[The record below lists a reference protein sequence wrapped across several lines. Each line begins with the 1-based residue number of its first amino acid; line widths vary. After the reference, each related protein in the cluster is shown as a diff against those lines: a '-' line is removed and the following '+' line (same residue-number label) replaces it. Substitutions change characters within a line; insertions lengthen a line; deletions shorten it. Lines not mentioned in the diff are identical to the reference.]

1 MRSIKK
7 LIYSIKEEV
16 HMFEQLDMFITM
28 LYLKATGRMQEVL
41 KSEDGDTNFI
51 SIMII
56 LGIILLVVV
65 VFISFKDQIM
75 NVVGQRFS
83 DFMKKF

>member
-1 MRSIKK
+1 
-7 LIYSIKEEV
+7 
-16 HMFEQLDMFITM
+16 MFEQLNMFLTM

-41 KSEDGDTNFI
+41 KSEEGDTNFI

-56 LGIILLVVV
+56 LGIILVIVV
-65 VFISFKDQIM
+65 VFIGYKDQIM
-75 NVVGQRFS
+75 DTVETRMN